1 MDLKDIVTLRDIAK
15 ETGIEIRTLQQRLD
29 LPGFNMVEG
38 EDFRRLGQGQSTIL
52 TPKGAKK
59 IVLKET
65 LQTIVKGE
73 SENPIEVLAD
83 LLQEGIITKE
93 KLIELPISPKMR
105 GLVLEKIKES
115 T

>member
-15 ETGIEIRTLQQRLD
+15 KTGIEIRTLQQRLD

-52 TPKGAKK
+52 TPKGVKK
-59 IVLKET
+59 IILKET
-65 LQTIVKGE
+65 LQAIIKGE
-73 SENPIEVLAD
+73 SENPVETLVD
-83 LLQEGIITKE
+83 LLEEGIITKE
-93 KLIELPISPKMR
+93 KLTELPIPPKMR

>member
-1 MDLKDIVTLRDIAK
+1 MDLKDIVTLRDVAK
-15 ETGIEIRTLQQRLD
+15 KTGIGIRALQYRLG

-59 IVLKET
+59 IILKET
-65 LQTIVKGE
+65 LQAIVKGE
-73 SENPIEVLAD
+73 LENPIETLAD
-83 LLQEGIITKE
+83 LLQEGIITKD
-93 KLIELPISPKMR
+93 KLIELPIPPKMR